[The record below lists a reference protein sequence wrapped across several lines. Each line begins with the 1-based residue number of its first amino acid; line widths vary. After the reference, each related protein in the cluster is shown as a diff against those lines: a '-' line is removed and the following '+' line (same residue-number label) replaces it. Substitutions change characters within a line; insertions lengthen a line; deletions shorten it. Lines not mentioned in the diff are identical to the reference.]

1 MVDRENP
8 EEPNN
13 RPLLR
18 VYKVENYEIIKLAEF
33 DRFRDVLNPSLRENQ
48 SFTMLSGG
56 YVLFMSSKNIEM
68 FNLNDQTTQSL
79 NMKKIIDASYLKSS
93 ILTQKYEEANRR
105 TGRKDEE
112 TIIRKCD
119 IQKRRS
125 DVRT

>member
-93 ILTQKYEEANRR
+93 ILTQKYEEANRSEPEVR
-105 TGRKDEE
+105 WLPIKTRPECTVEGKD
-112 TIIRKCD
+112 
-119 IQKRRS
+119 
-125 DVRT
+125 